1 MTVTI
6 ENLYTGNG
14 STTDYSFTFP
24 YLDTTDIKVTL
35 ATVATTAYSLLNATT
50 VRFDSAPGNG
60 VAIRIYRETAFDTPK
75 ATFYPGSAIRANDLN
90 DNTLQNLYVNQ
101 ESNDKVADAWLTG
114 DPTVISTES
123 WYTTDD
129 TKIASTKAIENRISA
144 KIDTAMEADV
154 LAGTDLTKT
163 ASGGQVTINHSVT
176 GASSV
181 NNSNGVVLQD
191 LTINGR
197 GHVTSTGS
205 VDLDGRYYRETELD
219 AGQLDNRYYTET
231 ETGTLIDNKIDTA
244 LGSDVLAGQSITKNA
259 SGGQVTISIAN
270 GAIGADQIAAD
281 AVGASELADNA
292 VASANII
299 DGSIVNADINASADI
314 AGSKLADDSVTLA
327 KLGSGALPTDITIA
341 SANIVNGTIVDA
353 DIATGTLDNR
363 YFTETE
369 LTGGALDGR
378 YYTET
383 ESDARYFN
391 ISTGDTI
398 KDGDTFPDN
407 DTTIAT
413 TAAINDRIIDLV
425 DDVGGFVPIAN
436 ETSFPNANP
445 DVNNGAG
452 TLVSIKALSS
462 NLTSN
467 GSGVATI
474 SNGTVGNS
482 TVTINGLA
490 NSTTYAATFGMIVE
504 TTTTLNTYT
513 FHRLVPKATEV
524 TTVAGSISNVNT
536 VAGDI
541 SNVNAVAGNATN
553 INAVAGNNSNITAVA
568 GNASNIN
575 SAVSNASNINSA
587 VSNASN
593 INSAVSNASNI
604 TAVAGSISN
613 VNTVATNISNVNDFS
628 DKYRVASS
636 APTSSLDTGDLYFDT
651 SANELKVYNG
661 SAWQGGVTATGN
673 LAGLGANTFTGNQ
686 SLGDNLKVQL
696 GTGNDLQLYHNGSH
710 SFITTSTGNLKLEA
724 ASHIQLSP
732 ANGEDGI
739 QAVANGAVEL
749 YYDNSKKLE
758 TASWGVR
765 VTGWLGLLDSQK
777 AVFGDGDDLQIYHS
791 GSHSI
796 IKNTTGNLILQD
808 DSNVVIEKTDGEN
821 MIVTTGDGS
830 VDLYYDGVKKFQTA
844 SNGTKTTGLYH
855 LVSNPG
861 AAAYIEVGQGATD
874 NQYAYL
880 DLVGDTTY
888 SDYGLRLIRG
898 NSGANTNS
906 DLKHRGTGALNI
918 QCVDSAELRFLTNS
932 TTRWRIES
940 GGDLRNASDSYK
952 LKLGAGDDL
961 TLFHDGSNAYITNT
975 TGTIHIM
982 GKSGENS
989 IQAQPNG
996 AVELYYD
1003 NVKKFETTSGGAKV
1017 TGTLEVTEDFVTTMA
1032 NGYDFWID
1040 RSASKIRVGDG
1051 IQFQYGNAGDLQIYH
1066 NGTDSFITNNTG
1078 ILNIN
1083 NNDIRFKTS
1092 GDESSLRAIANG
1104 AVELMYDNSKKLNT
1118 YSGGVS
1124 VSGSL
1129 IVSSELNLVGGSDAA
1144 KFLDTQVGT
1153 NSFHIRK
1160 VTGGDAGHEVMAHFK
1175 GDGESALYYD
1185 ASKKVETYSDGI
1197 KVTGAVDFQNN
1208 ELIASYADA
1217 NNIDHIWHDDSANA
1231 WNFCS
1236 DTSARAAGNSK
1247 VKCGS
1252 VEDSKGDLRSIPKV
1266 DKTSAHTLVAADA
1279 GKSIL
1284 ITTGGVTIPSTTFA
1298 AGDAVTIVNHSG
1310 SDQTIT
1316 QGGSVTL
1323 YNTADASTGNRTLA
1337 GRGMA
1342 TIWFASTNVC
1352 YISGAGL
1359 S

>member
-60 VAIRIYRETAFDTPK
+60 VAIRIYRETAFSTPK

-129 TKIASTKAIENRISA
+129 TKIGTTKSIENRISA

-197 GHVTSTGS
+197 GHVTGTGS
-205 VDLDGRYYRETELD
+205 VDLDSRYYRETELD

-244 LGSDVLAGQSITKNA
+244 LNSDVLAGQSITKNA

-314 AGSKLADDSVTLA
+314 SGSKLADDSVTLA

-341 SANIVNGTIVDA
+341 SANIVNGTIVDT

-553 INAVAGNNSNITAVA
+553 INAVAGNS
-568 GNASNIN
+568 SNIN

-604 TAVAGSISN
+604 NTVAGSISNVNSVGGSISN

-661 SAWQGGVTATGN
+661 SAWQSGVTALGN

-686 SLGDNLKVQL
+686 SLGDNLKL
-696 GTGNDLQLYHNGSH
+696 RFGASNDLEIYHSNSGNDSYIDNNKNKLYIRCNVDGDDGGDVYLQAKSGENSAR
-710 SFITTSTGNLKLEA
+710 FI
-724 ASHIQLSP
+724 H
-732 ANGEDGI
+732 DGT
-739 QAVANGAVEL
+739 VEL
-749 YYDNSKKLE
+749 YYDGSKKFETTSDGVTVQGNLLLADNDWLKIGTSADLRIYHDGSNSYIDNITNNLLIRDAGGNQLTIVQDGAVNLFYDNSLKFETMAAGCRVASGNLYILDNSEINIGNGNDLKIYHNGNHSFLE
-758 TASWGVR
+758 NTTGDLYLRSDDDIFIQVGTGDELAISIENDAAVQLYYDGSKKFETRTGGVTVTGQITASGSYSA
-765 VTGWLGLLDSQK
+765 GDSIK
-777 AVFGDGDDLQIYHS
+777 YMAGDGDDLQIYH
-791 GSHSI
+791 
-796 IKNTTGNLILQD
+796 
-808 DSNVVIEKTDGEN
+808 DG
-821 MIVTTGDGS
+821 
-830 VDLYYDGVKKFQTA
+830 
-844 SNGTKTTGLYH
+844 
-855 LVSNPG
+855 
-861 AAAYIEVGQGATD
+861 
-874 NQYAYL
+874 
-880 DLVGDTTY
+880 
-888 SDYGLRLIRG
+888 
-898 NSGANTNS
+898 
-906 DLKHRGTGALNI
+906 
-918 QCVDSAELRFLTNS
+918 
-932 TTRWRIES
+932 
-940 GGDLRNASDSYK
+940 
-952 LKLGAGDDL
+952 
-961 TLFHDGSNAYITNT
+961 TNT
-975 TGTIHIM
+975 HLH
-982 GKSGENS
+982 N
-989 IQAQPNG
+989 ACL
-996 AVELYYD
+996 LY
-1003 NVKKFETTSGGAKV
+1003 TSPSPRDLS
-1017 TGTLEVTEDFVTTMA
+1017 TSRMPS
-1032 NGYDFWID
+1032 
-1040 RSASKIRVGDG
+1040 SA
-1051 IQFQYGNAGDLQIYH
+1051 
-1066 NGTDSFITNNTG
+1066 
-1078 ILNIN
+1078 
-1083 NNDIRFKTS
+1083 
-1092 GDESSLRAIANG
+1092 
-1104 AVELMYDNSKKLNT
+1104 
-1118 YSGGVS
+1118 
-1124 VSGSL
+1124 
-1129 IVSSELNLVGGSDAA
+1129 
-1144 KFLDTQVGT
+1144 
-1153 NSFHIRK
+1153 
-1160 VTGGDAGHEVMAHFK
+1160 
-1175 GDGESALYYD
+1175 
-1185 ASKKVETYSDGI
+1185 
-1197 KVTGAVDFQNN
+1197 
-1208 ELIASYADA
+1208 
-1217 NNIDHIWHDDSANA
+1217 
-1231 WNFCS
+1231 
-1236 DTSARAAGNSK
+1236 
-1247 VKCGS
+1247 
-1252 VEDSKGDLRSIPKV
+1252 
-1266 DKTSAHTLVAADA
+1266 
-1279 GKSIL
+1279 
-1284 ITTGGVTIPSTTFA
+1284 
-1298 AGDAVTIVNHSG
+1298 
-1310 SDQTIT
+1310 
-1316 QGGSVTL
+1316 
-1323 YNTADASTGNRTLA
+1323 
-1337 GRGMA
+1337 
-1342 TIWFASTNVC
+1342 
-1352 YISGAGL
+1352 
-1359 S
+1359 

>member
-1 MTVTI
+1 
-6 ENLYTGNG
+6 
-14 STTDYSFTFP
+14 
-24 YLDTTDIKVTL
+24 
-35 ATVATTAYSLLNATT
+35 
-50 VRFDSAPGNG
+50 
-60 VAIRIYRETAFDTPK
+60 
-75 ATFYPGSAIRANDLN
+75 
-90 DNTLQNLYVNQ
+90 
-101 ESNDKVADAWLTG
+101 
-114 DPTVISTES
+114 
-123 WYTTDD
+123 
-129 TKIASTKAIENRISA
+129 
-144 KIDTAMEADV
+144 MEADV

-197 GHVTSTGS
+197 GHVTGTGS

-219 AGQLDNRYYTET
+219 AGQLDNRYYTEA

-244 LGSDVLAGQSITKNA
+244 LNNDVLAGQSITKNA

-270 GAIGADQIAAD
+270 GAIGANQIAAD

-553 INAVAGNNSNITAVA
+553 INAVAGNS
-568 GNASNIN
+568 SNIN

-604 TAVAGSISN
+604 NTVAGSISNVNSVGGSISN

-636 APTSSLDTGDLYFDT
+636 APSSNNDTGDLYFDT

-686 SLGDNLKVQL
+686 SLGDNNKVIF
-696 GTGNDLQLYHNGSH
+696 GAGNDLQIYHDGSHSYIEDAGTGAIKIKGDDVRIEDSAANNIIKSTGSSAELFYDGVKKFNTKSDGVLITGEASVTNHLMMNHADNQKIYLGAGDDLQIYHNGTDSW
-710 SFITTSTGNLKLEA
+710 IYNSTGELNIRQSAGGDINL
-724 ASHIQLSP
+724 QP
-732 ANGEDGI
+732 YGGEDGI
-739 QAVANGAVEL
+739 VVKPNGAVEL
-749 YYDNSKKLE
+749 YYDNSKKFE
-758 TASWGVR
+758 TITSGVR
-765 VTGWLGLLDSQK
+765 ISGDLELLDNTGSTGRLLLGNGADLRLYHDGSHSYIQDVGTGNLILAGTQVNILNAAANESMIRAAENGSVQLYYDNSKKFETTSYGTLFTGNSKWVDNGK
-777 AVFGDGDDLQIYHS
+777 ATFGDGDDLQIFHN
-791 GSHSI
+791 GSTSY
-796 IKNTTGNLILQD
+796 IK
-808 DSNVVIEKTDGEN
+808 
-821 MIVTTGDGS
+821 
-830 VDLYYDGVKKFQTA
+830 
-844 SNGTKTTGLYH
+844 
-855 LVSNPG
+855 
-861 AAAYIEVGQGATD
+861 D
-874 NQYAYL
+874 N
-880 DLVGDTTY
+880 
-888 SDYGLRLIRG
+888 
-898 NSGANTNS
+898 
-906 DLKHRGTGALNI
+906 GTGALVINSVDGNI
-918 QCVDSAELRFLTNS
+918 LLRVNDTEES
-932 TTRWRIES
+932 VKCIE
-940 GGDLRNASDSYK
+940 
-952 LKLGAGDDL
+952 
-961 TLFHDGSNAYITNT
+961 
-975 TGTIHIM
+975 
-982 GKSGENS
+982 
-989 IQAQPNG
+989 NG

-1003 NVKKFETTSGGAKV
+1003 GSKKLHTIAGGIYVTGNVYSNNTGTTAAFSCTDNGRSAWGSSNDLQIYHDGNNSYLTNSTGTLFIKNTSGSDLDVFSNGSTRLRVNAGEMAVDCSHNSSVDLYYDNSKKFETTSDGCTV
-1017 TGTLEVTEDFVTTMA
+1017 TGYLNNNHLRNTVSGDQ
-1032 NGYDFWID
+1032 Y
-1040 RSASKIRVGDG
+1040 VGNSTQGGLYLYVQD
-1051 IQFQYGNAGDLQIYH
+1051 N
-1066 NGTDSFITNNTG
+1066 TNNSIILQANTG
-1078 ILNIN
+1078 EKYLEAKMGSSVDLYHHGSKKLETTSTGVSVTGNVNPAAN
-1083 NNDIRFKTS
+1083 NTHDLGT
-1092 GDESSLRAIANG
+1092 SSLRWNNLY
-1104 AVELMYDNSKKLNT
+1104 VNDMHFSNHPENPNSVDGTWGDWTLQEGENDIYMLN
-1118 YSGGVS
+1118 
-1124 VSGSL
+1124 
-1129 IVSSELNLVGGSDAA
+1129 
-1144 KFLDTQVGT
+1144 
-1153 NSFHIRK
+1153 
-1160 VTGGDAGHEVMAHFK
+1160 
-1175 GDGESALYYD
+1175 
-1185 ASKKVETYSDGI
+1185 
-1197 KVTGAVDFQNN
+1197 
-1208 ELIASYADA
+1208 
-1217 NNIDHIWHDDSANA
+1217 
-1231 WNFCS
+1231 
-1236 DTSARAAGNSK
+1236 
-1247 VKCGS
+1247 
-1252 VEDSKGDLRSIPKV
+1252 
-1266 DKTSAHTLVAADA
+1266 
-1279 GKSIL
+1279 
-1284 ITTGGVTIPSTTFA
+1284 
-1298 AGDAVTIVNHSG
+1298 
-1310 SDQTIT
+1310 
-1316 QGGSVTL
+1316 
-1323 YNTADASTGNRTLA
+1323 NRT
-1337 GRGMA
+1337 GKKYKMA
-1342 TIWFASTNVC
+1342 LTEVS
-1352 YISGAGL
+1352 
-1359 S
+1359 